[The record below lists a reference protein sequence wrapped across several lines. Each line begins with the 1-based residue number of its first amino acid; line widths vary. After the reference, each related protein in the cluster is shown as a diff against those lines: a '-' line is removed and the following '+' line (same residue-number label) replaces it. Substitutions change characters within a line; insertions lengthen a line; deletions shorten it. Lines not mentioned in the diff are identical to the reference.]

1 LAVLLNSKTCES
13 EFEGSARTVL
23 LANVTMNGLATS
35 WLTALHTGM
44 MQQAQTVIELEVL
57 GRG

>member
-1 LAVLLNSKTCES
+1 LNSKICES

-23 LANVTMNGLATS
+23 LANVTTNGLATS

-44 MQQAQTVIELEVL
+44 MQQAQTVIELNVL
-57 GRG
+57 DRG